1 MNKLETNILFKMKQL
16 GIIFLILILG
26 GFTSEISAQKKG
38 RAVVC
43 FQSDMDCADC
53 EKTLYEYL
61 KFEKGIKD
69 LKVDHAS
76 NTIFIEYVEKKN
88 DDKGLAVAIEK
99 KGYKA
104 EKISQ
109 EKYENLV
116 ESSKEN
122 HQHVDEVHK
131 RD

>member
-1 MNKLETNILFKMKQL
+1 MKKL
-16 GIIFLILILG
+16 GIILLILLLG
-26 GFTSEISAQKKG
+26 GFSGELLAQKKG

-53 EKTLYEYL
+53 EKTLFEYL
-61 KFEKGIKD
+61 KFEKGVKD

-76 NTIFIEYVEKKN
+76 NTIFIEYQEKKN
-88 DDKGLAVAIEK
+88 DEKGYAEAIEK

-104 EKISQ
+104 EKISKEQ
-109 EKYENLV
+109 YEKLV
-116 ESSKEN
+116 IQAGEQGHEHS
-122 HQHVDEVHK
+122 HEVHQE

>member
-1 MNKLETNILFKMKQL
+1 MKKLVV
-16 GIIFLILILG
+16 IFLILMLG

-53 EKTLYEYL
+53 ETTLYEYL
-61 KFEKGIKD
+61 KFEKGVKD

-88 DDKGLAVAIEK
+88 NEKGFAGAIEK

-104 EKISQ
+104 EKISD
-109 EKYENLV
+109 EKYRELV
-116 ESSKEN
+116 SIAKESGHEHS
-122 HQHVDEVHK
+122 HEVH
-131 RD
+131 RERE